1 MRIVTIL
8 NKKAFKGHKNIVV
21 VVYIYNPWKKRVP
34 REKFAR
40 MARFAWDHE
49 IRH

>member
-8 NKKAFKGHKNIVV
+8 NKKAFKGHKKHCCRCL
-21 VVYIYNPWKKRVP
+21 YLQPLEKRVP